1 MEFAA
6 DILPARP
13 RIVFSL
19 DRDSV
24 CMGDDCVSHARSVEM
39 PSFTDAKMLAE
50 NLGAGYLPSVRG
62 YGHWWECILN
72 GSAIAKVFPNGSA
85 EKLGEVAYDTTNS
98 GYFRYHSA
106 TY

>member
-1 MEFAA
+1 MEFTTE
-6 DILPARP
+6 ILSARP

-24 CMGDDCVSHARSVEM
+24 CMGDDCVCHACSVEM
-39 PSFTDAKMLAE
+39 PSFTDAKVLAE
-50 NLGAGYLPSVRG
+50 NLSAGYLPSVRG

-72 GSAIAKVFPNGSA
+72 GNVIAKVFSNGTA
-85 EKLGEVAYDTTNS
+85 EGLSTIEYGPKNS
-98 GYFRYHSA
+98 VYFRYNSA